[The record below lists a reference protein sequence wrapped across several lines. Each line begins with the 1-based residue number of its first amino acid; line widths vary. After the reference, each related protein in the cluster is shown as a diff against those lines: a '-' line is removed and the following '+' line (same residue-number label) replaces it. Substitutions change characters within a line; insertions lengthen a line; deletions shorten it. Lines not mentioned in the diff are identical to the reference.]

1 MGTRDLDRLAS
12 RVKVRRLELYP
23 SRLTAAGAVGIS
35 KDTWRRVEEGLD
47 ARELTYA
54 KIDRALGWAP
64 GSCVVVADGGEPVL
78 VDVPHGDQPAPG
90 GSSGAD
96 LSSEVVRKATFE
108 AARRTMPNVAIGDL
122 DAFSEELVEVLRGG
136 GHVSE

>member
-12 RVKVRRLELYP
+12 RVKARRLELYP

-54 KIDRALGWAP
+54 KIDRALGWTP

-78 VDVPHGDQPAPG
+78 VGAPHGDRPAPG
-90 GSSGAD
+90 ESSGAG

-122 DAFSEELVEVLRGG
+122 DAFSEELVEVLRRG

>member
-1 MGTRDLDRLAS
+1 MGTRDLGRLAS

-23 SRLTAAGAVGIS
+23 SCLTAAGAFGIS

-47 ARELTYA
+47 VRELTYA

-78 VDVPHGDQPAPG
+78 VEAPHGDRSAPG
-90 GSSGAD
+90 ESSGAS
-96 LSSEVVRKATFE
+96 LSLEVARKATFE
-108 AARRTMPNVAIGDL
+108 AARRTMPNAAIGDL
-122 DAFSEELVEVLRGG
+122 DAFSEELVEILRREGA
-136 GHVSE
+136 VSE